1 MSQSRFQQQPLQQQ
15 QGSITSIPIGG
26 NQQQSQGV
34 GSSGL
39 GGQQGG
45 QSATQIPIGQ
55 QQSSSNQPR
64 SSWEF
69 MNQKPIP
76 PPVTSAE
83 AMEDARE
90 RQTHRDATGPIG
102 KFFPRTKS
110 VSSAVSGQAILGTR
124 DGLFMAAEGG
134 YGPKFIEGTTHVMG
148 PYARPATDL
157 ADTQQQSVRPFA
169 QQAPIPYN
177 VPIVGQAPIVARNQ
191 QGGNRGGQQQFQ
203 QQRYGDDDDTGRYDR
218 FRDQY
223 DQPNRGY
230 RDDDYERGG
239 WGRQQPYRG
248 QDEFQPRRYGDRDQD
263 QQQQQQRY
271 RQQPYRDQD
280 ELQSRRYGDRDYDQ
294 QQRYRTDER
303 YGQRG
308 NDDRQQQQ
316 QRFQSQ
322 SEPDIDYASGRY
334 GYGGGQQ
341 QNRPLN
347 FRQQSLQQQLESQG
361 FGYNR

>member
-15 QGSITSIPIGG
+15 QGSTTSVPIGG
-26 NQQQSQGV
+26 TQQQSSQGGV
-34 GSSGL
+34 SSGF
-39 GGQQGG
+39 GGQ

-55 QQSSSNQPR
+55 QQQFSNQPK

-76 PPVTSAE
+76 PPVTSNE
-83 AMEDARE
+83 ALEDARD

-110 VSSAVSGQAILGTR
+110 VSAATAGQPILGTR

-134 YGPKFIEGTTHVMG
+134 YGPKFIEGATHTMG

-157 ADTQQQSVRPFA
+157 AQGVDTKQLSAARPFA

-177 VPIVGQAPIVARNQ
+177 VPIVGQPPIVAKEQ
-191 QGGNRGGQQQFQ
+191 QGGRGQQFQ
-203 QQRYGDDDDTGRYDR
+203 QQRYGDYDESGRNDR

-223 DQPNRGY
+223 DQPSRGY
-230 RDDDYERGG
+230 RDDDYDRRGG
-239 WGRQQPYRG
+239 WGRQQSYRD
-248 QDEFQPRRYGDRDQD
+248 QDEFQPRRYGDRDYD
-263 QQQQQQRY
+263 QQGY
-271 RQQPYRDQD
+271 RQQSYRDQD
-280 ELQSRRYGDRDYDQ
+280 EFQPRRYGNRDYDRYEQ
-294 QQRYRTDER
+294 RGYDDYPQQRS
-303 YGQRG
+303 
-308 NDDRQQQQ
+308 Q

-322 SEPDIDYASGRY
+322 PEPDIDYASGRY
-334 GYGGGQQ
+334 GYGGQQQQQQ
-341 QNRPLN
+341 QNKPLS
-347 FRQQSLQQQLESQG
+347 FRQQSLQQQLASQG

>member
-15 QGSITSIPIGG
+15 QGSTSIPIGG
-26 NQQQSQGV
+26 TQQLSSQGV

-39 GGQQGG
+39 GGQ

-55 QQSSSNQPR
+55 QQSSSTQPK

-110 VSSAVSGQAILGTR
+110 VSAASGQPILGTR

-157 ADTQQQSVRPFA
+157 ADTQLSGVRPFA

-177 VPIVGQAPIVARNQ
+177 VPIVGQAPIVAKDQ
-191 QGGNRGGQQQFQ
+191 QRGGRGQQLQ
-203 QQRYGDDDDTGRYDR
+203 QQRYGDYDEPGRQDR

-223 DQPNRGY
+223 DQPTRGY
-230 RDDDYERGG
+230 RDDDYDRR

-248 QDEFQPRRYGDRDQD
+248 QDEFQPRRYGDRDYD
-263 QQQQQQRY
+263 QQRY

-280 ELQSRRYGDRDYDQ
+280 EFQPRRYGDRDYDQ
-294 QQRYRTDER
+294 QHRYRTDER
-303 YGQRG
+303 YGQR
-308 NDDRQQQQ
+308 DYYDTYPQQQQQ

-322 SEPDIDYASGRY
+322 PEPDIDYTSGRY
-334 GYGGGQQ
+334 GYGGQQ
-341 QNRPLN
+341 QQQQQSKPLS